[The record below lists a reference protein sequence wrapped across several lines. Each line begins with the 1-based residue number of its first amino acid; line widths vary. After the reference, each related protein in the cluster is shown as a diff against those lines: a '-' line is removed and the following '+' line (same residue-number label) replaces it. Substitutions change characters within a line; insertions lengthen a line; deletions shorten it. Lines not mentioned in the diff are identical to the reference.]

1 MNDDALAKKRFL
13 QFSLARLSG
22 AVLIVLGMVV
32 AFSDLVRDGGFR
44 QLGGLLI
51 ALGTIEMVVVPLL
64 LGHGVRLWDGLEALE
79 ETYALEAVSSSSGV
93 THLSLNRRPG

>member
-1 MNDDALAKKRFL
+1 MNDDDALAKRRFL
-13 QFSLARLSG
+13 LFTFARLSG
-22 AVLIVLGMVV
+22 VVLIVLGMVV

-64 LGHGVRLWDGLEALE
+64 LKRSWE
-79 ETYALEAVSSSSGV
+79 
-93 THLSLNRRPG
+93 RR

>member
-1 MNDDALAKKRFL
+1 MNDDDALAKKRFL
-13 QFSLARLSG
+13 LFSLARLSG

-64 LGHGVRLWDGLEALE
+64 LKRAWQ
-79 ETYALEAVSSSSGV
+79 S
-93 THLSLNRRPG
+93 R